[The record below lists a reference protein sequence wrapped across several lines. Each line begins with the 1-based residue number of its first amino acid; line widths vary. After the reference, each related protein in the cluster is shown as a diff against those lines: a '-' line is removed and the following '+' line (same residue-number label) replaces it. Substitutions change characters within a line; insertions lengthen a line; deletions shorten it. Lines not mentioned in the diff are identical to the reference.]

1 MSLLIRNPQII
12 EAKNMSDSNMNFF
25 ELKYCFDDILMK
37 LSDVFRN
44 INISGDKLEFNVDN
58 KRCTISFDGNN
69 IKITVPATL
78 EINGAKALTEDYNK
92 RIGTQLYD
100 PVTDKYTDITDTA
113 SLTDTLNTIL
123 LDLYNNRNK

>member
-1 MSLLIRNPQII
+1 MATVR
-12 EAKNMSDSNMNFF
+12 
-25 ELKYCFDDILMK
+25 DILGNDSLK
-37 LSDVFRN
+37 FENEFKAQGL
-44 INISGDKLEFNVDN
+44 SGDKLEFNVDN